1 MIYIHTYLHCP
12 FVVTGH
18 SNARDDGEGMAER
31 GEEGVERREEGVEWE
46 RRGWQVERRGCR
58 GERRGRVKGEMG
70 RNTLCNLVYKCN

>member
-1 MIYIHTYLHCP
+1 MIYIRTYLHCP

-18 SNARDDGEGMAER
+18 SNARDDGKGMAER
-31 GEEGVERREEGVEWE
+31 GEEGVERERKEWS
-46 RRGWQVERRGCR
+46 GKRRGCR

>member
-31 GEEGVERREEGVEWE
+31 GEEGVERREEGVERERKEWSGK
-46 RRGWQVERRGCR
+46 RRGWQVERRG
-58 GERRGRVKGEMG
+58 RVEGEMG